1 MVSEGG
7 KHSGVRRGER
17 GRRILERP
25 AGTRC
30 LPLLMALLLGLAPAA
45 ARAGDM
51 EGPLSG
57 TRRPGAPS
65 EGDYRLER
73 IRFENDGEWL
83 RMTIPIKAPWAHWTL
98 TDPPRIIVDLGQTTS
113 FLSKAPGLYQA
124 RLDRGPVRT
133 VRTSQF
139 LYSPLDHRVR
149 ITLDLSEVVPYQ
161 ARRVGD
167 EIQILIPDRGARTP
181 RAVMIGPAGIAG
193 IDGDPALA
201 NGTSPSAAGGIATGA
216 MMTTLVPL
224 SRLSAPR
231 PDAVPSEVASGEAA
245 RADEEPAQKVVS
257 LLAGGS
263 AQVAGGTADGANRP
277 PARTLMDALSEFGG
291 IAVEPVADDETDPP
305 SVSPSLGLVSRDGDA
320 VPGSREL
327 APSPTDVGSVS
338 RVGGAATAT
347 SRSTRAL
354 PPARARL
361 TFVPASSPGASASA
375 ASSPTASVR
384 ETPPAGEMD
393 GEGATGSAPPVPP
406 KERSA
411 ARLLRQAVL
420 ATLRGD
426 LKTAGAT
433 AERAHRFYAG
443 TASGDQCGF
452 LAREIFLLLK
462 RPADAGRSA
471 ALPALPSLPDTTRL
485 PRALYLSFVDQYRR
499 SGDLAAVD
507 RVLGQ
512 WGPAYSPLPGLGA
525 LQYAMGE
532 AFLRAG
538 DAAAAEEHL
547 RMVPPGDSLH
557 VPALLL
563 IALVQDRRGERESA
577 LETYRQ
583 VTALGPGPYQ
593 ARGLARTADLEFQL
607 GRVHEAL
614 ASYERLLQSSPPRD
628 EEVWAVYQA
637 GNCHLLL
644 GESTPAKERYE
655 TVAKLWPQSFW
666 APFAKERLEEMTWR
680 AQWAAGNGVR

>member
-1 MVSEGG
+1 
-7 KHSGVRRGER
+7 
-17 GRRILERP
+17 
-25 AGTRC
+25 
-30 LPLLMALLLGLAPAA
+30 
-45 ARAGDM
+45 
-51 EGPLSG
+51 
-57 TRRPGAPS
+57 
-65 EGDYRLER
+65 
-73 IRFENDGEWL
+73 
-83 RMTIPIKAPWAHWTL
+83 MTIPIKAPWAHWTL

-113 FLSKAPGLYQA
+113 LLSKAPGLYQA
-124 RLDRGPVRT
+124 RLDRGPVRA

-149 ITLDLSEVVPYQ
+149 ITLDLSEVVAYQ

-167 EIQILIPDRGARTP
+167 EIQILIPDRGVRTP
-181 RAVMIGPAGIAG
+181 RVVVIGPAGIAG
-193 IDGDPALA
+193 SDGDSAVPTERTPA
-201 NGTSPSAAGGIATGA
+201 PAGVTAPGA
-216 MMTTLVPL
+216 MMTTLVPQARP
-224 SRLSAPR
+224 SGPH
-231 PDAVPSEVASGEAA
+231 PDAVPSEVASGRTSPA
-245 RADEEPAQKVVS
+245 EEDPVREVA
-257 LLAGGS
+257 LPLAGGT
-263 AQVAGGTADGANRP
+263 VDGAARP
-277 PARTLMDALSEFGG
+277 PAKTLREALDEFNG
-291 IAVEPVADDETDPP
+291 IAVEPVPEDEDEPTGAPP
-305 SVSPSLGLVSRDGDA
+305 VWAAVSRIGGVVSRDAGA
-320 VPGSREL
+320 VSGSREL
-327 APSPTDVGSVS
+327 APHPADAGSVS
-338 RVGGAATAT
+338 RAAGLATAA
-347 SRSTRAL
+347 SRSARSL
-354 PPARARL
+354 PMRARATL
-361 TFVPASSPGASASA
+361 VPASSPGVRASAP
-375 ASSPTASVR
+375 SSPTASVR
-384 ETPPAGEMD
+384 EAPPAGEK
-393 GEGATGSAPPVPP
+393 GEEGSADSAPAVAP
-406 KERSA
+406 KEHSA

-452 LAREIFLLLK
+452 LAREIYLLLK
-462 RPADAGRSA
+462 RPADADRLAGWP
-471 ALPALPSLPDTTRL
+471 ALPALPDTTRL

-499 SGDLAAVD
+499 SGDLVAVD

-512 WGPAYSPLPGLGA
+512 WGPVYSPLPGLGA

-607 GRVHEAL
+607 GRVREAL

-655 TVAKLWPQSFW
+655 TVAKLWPRSFW

-680 AQWAAGNGVR
+680 AQWAAGNAVR